1 MAGNDKELDFDNMS
15 DEDFLKLDGPEAPAT
30 EGVIDED
37 PAILAGSQNHSE
49 EEDPNAGQDPNPA
62 EENNGDNDEGNDP
75 DDDDASSGGNE
86 PDGSG
91 NDDPSGKHAEE
102 GNEDPSGNGTP
113 DPHKGEGKDASGEEG
128 DPEKNGKPD
137 ADDKEK
143 GKTPDGGEPKKDEE
157 KQPALSETQTAQAVD
172 FFKKITAPFKADG
185 RDIQIRSAED
195 AIRLMQQGVNY
206 SRRMQEL
213 KPMKALNRMLTDHGL
228 ANESK
233 ISFLID
239 VSKGDKAAIAK
250 LLKDHKVDPMD
261 LDTSGEVRY
270 QAKSYSGS
278 PEENA
283 FRDALDSAMASTDG
297 QALVSEIHNNWD
309 DASKQQLQKNPA
321 VLGNLTEMKRTG
333 VYQKIADELTYQ
345 RSMGY
350 LTDVPYL
357 AAFDQVGEAMKN
369 AGVFGQQ
376 PQPAPAAR
384 PMGQLQDNTQ
394 PNGQPVAS
402 GARKA
407 PAAKKPVPNPHLSST
422 PPAKQ
427 AKTPAPKAEPDFSK
441 MSDEEFLKMAPPE

>member
-1 MAGNDKELDFDNMS
+1 
-15 DEDFLKLDGPEAPAT
+15 
-30 EGVIDED
+30 
-37 PAILAGSQNHSE
+37 
-49 EEDPNAGQDPNPA
+49 
-62 EENNGDNDEGNDP
+62 
-75 DDDDASSGGNE
+75 
-86 PDGSG
+86 
-91 NDDPSGKHAEE
+91 
-102 GNEDPSGNGTP
+102 
-113 DPHKGEGKDASGEEG
+113 
-128 DPEKNGKPD
+128 
-137 ADDKEK
+137 
-143 GKTPDGGEPKKDEE
+143 
-157 KQPALSETQTAQAVD
+157 
-172 FFKKITAPFKADG
+172 
-185 RDIQIRSAED
+185 
-195 AIRLMQQGVNY
+195 
-206 SRRMQEL
+206 
-213 KPMKALNRMLTDHGL
+213 
-228 ANESK
+228 
-233 ISFLID
+233 
-239 VSKGDKAAIAK
+239 
-250 LLKDHKVDPMD
+250 
-261 LDTSGEVRY
+261 
-270 QAKSYSGS
+270 
-278 PEENA
+278 
-283 FRDALDSAMASTDG
+283 MASTDG

-394 PNGQPVAS
+394 PSGQPVAS

-427 AKTPAPKAEPDFSK
+427 AKTPAKPAEPDFGK